1 MAAAQDGH
9 AEVAEVL
16 LREGAHI
23 NIQNKVQWW
32 GQR

>member
-1 MAAAQDGH
+1 MAAAEYGH

-23 NIQNKVQWW
+23 NIQAKVQ
-32 GQR
+32 